1 MFYTLVPHSFVD
13 TMRIQR
19 GARLKDWRAHQRKYE
34 GLVSERW
41 LRLQQRMEKGILNV
55 RNDVSTRMKAYRDR
69 EQIEWQK
76 LYPERHGS

>member
-1 MFYTLVPHSFVD
+1 MFYTLVPYIFVD

-19 GARLKDWRAHQRKYE
+19 EDRLKDWRPHQRKYE

-41 LRLQQRMEKGILNV
+41 LGLWQHMEKDILDV
-55 RNDVSTRMKAYRDR
+55 RNDVSTRMKACRDR
-69 EQIEWQK
+69 KQVEWQK